1 MVLRKLVRSNY
12 GRKSPVSI
20 KYENLHSFKEGVVLL
35 CQSILERRRMSRLP
49 DSAHFT
55 IPLMRHQEREG
66 NSLFMLK
73 NTFASV
79 QFVMIWKTRRR
90 AWCAFS
96 GSANLVFNIFGR
108 YLTFNYIWTCRL
120 ASAAVMKPKTRI
132 SLRNIFWEKCPSKR
146 SIKKISSVYI
156 KQIYSN
162 GYLLQ
167 MFSSYFQT
175 PKGIVQK
182 YIKQAK
188 KSSSAICFPLDFENW
203 KSIESIWQNLL
214 RDSQL

>member
-12 GRKSPVSI
+12 GRKWPVSI

-96 GSANLVFNIFGR
+96 GSANLVFNIFCR

-156 KQIYSN
+156 NKFT
-162 GYLLQ
+162 L
-167 MFSSYFQT
+167 T
-175 PKGIVQK
+175 
-182 YIKQAK
+182 
-188 KSSSAICFPLDFENW
+188 AICYKCFQVIFKLQKE
-203 KSIESIWQNLL
+203 
-214 RDSQL
+214 

>member
-1 MVLRKLVRSNY
+1 M
-12 GRKSPVSI
+12 
-20 KYENLHSFKEGVVLL
+20 VLL
-35 CQSILERRRMSRLP
+35 CQSILETRRMSHLP
-49 DSAHFT
+49 GSAHFT

-90 AWCAFS
+90 TWRAFS
-96 GSANLVFNIFGR
+96 GSTNLVFNIFCR
-108 YLTFNYIWTCRL
+108 YLTLNYIWTCRL
-120 ASAAVMKPKTRI
+120 ASAAGMKPKTIRI

-175 PKGIVQK
+175 PKGIVQN

-203 KSIESIWQNLL
+203 KSIESILENLL
-214 RDSQL
+214 RDSQQ